1 MKKLLTWLMVF
12 ALCLASLSALAEE
25 TPEDRLYTLSAGNLS
40 FSLGDEEP
48 QNVPL
53 TLILMGGAAQDGSFA
68 AGIGVHSDTGA
79 LGELTLLGKD
89 RALTAYLGGTANA
102 YTVTCD
108 EAAQLS
114 DELYNTVMLN
124 GEAMGMDAQQQQQ
137 TAAALQMLTAL
148 LTSED
153 LTATLESM
161 GISLDMMESLEQM
174 WQMEEM
180 DPETE
185 ARLEQELLPLIG
197 VDMETPTYEEE
208 GEILGMTMPLKGYA
222 FSMDGED
229 ILAIYD
235 ALAEAVPAYGQMME
249 IMEGAMNGVTVVTD
263 EADAQPMTMAQ
274 MMESLDM
281 VIEGVVW
288 MDETEQYT
296 KVDMQLTE
304 TVEEDGQSISVTIP
318 YLVEAAETT
327 EGDAARYQMRVAMDM
342 SQLMVTGVEAEELEG
357 LDESLD
363 GLVEMNMDVTE
374 TPQETNLDLQYNLDF
389 AEMTAT
395 MTLTGGTQIAEDGTQ
410 NFQGQLNA
418 AGNGTEMTMNTSG
431 AYRLGEDGEETLTFA
446 FDAAQ
451 DGQQMLELGLD
462 YNGQI
467 VKGEGSYDR
476 GGRVEVDASI
486 AGQPAAS
493 LGMDLYYGHQPL
505 TEEMF
510 ASLDELPTISLT
522 QLLTDP
528 EAQTAGMTDL
538 QTAMFTAL
546 GGVMQIP
553 GVAEM
558 IATETVEAQ

>member
-318 YLVEAAETT
+318 YLMEAAETT

-363 GLVEMNMDVTE
+363 GLVEMNLDVTE

>member
-288 MDETEQYT
+288 MDETEQYA